1 MIAPPRTAE
10 LILEALGAQPEFRD
24 AVLGDLAE
32 EFALRAERDGIS
44 AARLWY
50 YRESIRATPHLLR
63 NWSRH
68 LRARDV
74 SHLAGVI
81 LTSYVFVLM
90 PGVVLAMMVRSVMM
104 ALGVSS
110 GFQLIHPESPL
121 LPAIGLMLGV
131 LSTMTGGYIAA
142 WLHARAPMVGALAL
156 GVVWSCASLSLIAI
170 VGSAP
175 TWYQFGAPLVVVVGT
190 TVGGML
196 RVSTSRSP
204 TLTSSP
210 PAR

>member
-10 LILEALGAQPEFRD
+10 LLLGALGAQAQFRD

-32 EFALRAERDGIS
+32 EFALRAERDGIA
-44 AARLWY
+44 AARRWY
-50 YRESIRATPHLLR
+50 YRESIRAAPHLLR

-68 LRARDV
+68 LKARDF
-74 SHLAGVI
+74 SHLAGVL

-90 PGVVLAMMVRSVMM
+90 PAAVLAMMVRSVMM

-110 GFQLIHPESPL
+110 DFQLTHLERPL

-142 WLHARAPMVGALAL
+142 WLHARAPLVGALAL
-156 GVVWSCASLSLIAI
+156 GVVWSCASLSLGAI

-175 TWYQFGAPLVVVVGT
+175 VWYQIGAPLVVVVGT
-190 TVGGML
+190 PVGGML

-204 TLTSSP
+204 TRS
-210 PAR
+210 AVA